1 MMDSES
7 CYTGLQ
13 MMTLFAFWT
22 FLSMIVMVPAFYFSR
37 YWQKIVIAVM
47 WTSMLLPVRN
57 AIRYYSVVRKIR
69 SNWKKK
75 KDLRMTFLGRPGDI
89 SAWER
94 EHKGKKDTKGAN
106 KKGSKDALNGDLR
119 TFVVKTGDPEDP
131 KIKLNPEILGPK
143 GSKAMKTTYD
153 EARKGRYEPWQ
164 FDAKNHYIYCG
175 LHRNYYQ
182 DPAVAKAIDHNEHNE
197 PYKRRVRHGDPP
209 PED

>member
-1 MMDSES
+1 MTLAHLVIVFQWASLIIPL
-7 CYTGLQ
+7 YNGLQ
-13 MMTLFAFWT
+13 
-22 FLSMIVMVPAFYFSR
+22 
-37 YWQKIVIAVM
+37 WQRR
-47 WTSMLLPVRN
+47 LN
-57 AIRYYSVVRKIR
+57 KIR
-69 SNWKKK
+69 SNWKQKR
-75 KDLRMTFLGRPGDI
+75 DLSMTFLGRPGDI

-94 EHKGKKDTKGAN
+94 EHKGGKDTKGAN

-119 TFVVKTGDPEDP
+119 TFVVKTGEGKKQ
-131 KIKLNPEILGPK
+131 KIKLNPEILTPA
-143 GSKAMKTTYD
+143 AMKTTYD

-182 DPAVAKAIDHNEHNE
+182 DPAVARAIDHNEHNE